1 MAPPPPTP
9 LIQGSST
16 PSANVVAITASMQL
30 PPAASTAA
38 PTSAAL
44 RDCEATTPPLETTAA
59 LRICWVFE
67 NWSDMMF
74 HFAGSGWRRAPSMA
88 HCRRSTQ
95 RGGDRKMAGVKQTR
109 DGAVGVLT
117 LSEPASLNAM
127 TPDLLGALAAAIGEM
142 TDDPGVR
149 ALVLTGEGRG
159 FCSGQNLKASD
170 ALGSDIAAG
179 VMRHYWPAFRAL
191 RECRVPVVV
200 AVNGVAAGGGFS
212 LAMAGD
218 IIVAARSASFIQ
230 VFSRIGLV
238 PDLGSTWLLPRLI
251 GRQRALELMLFNE
264 PLSAERAMEWGL
276 VRQVVDDDR
285 LLDEAMALARRLAQG
300 PTRALV
306 ATRMLL
312 EESEHAS
319 YAAQFSREIEMQA
332 EVRQSADAM
341 EG

>member
-1 MAPPPPTP
+1 
-9 LIQGSST
+9 
-16 PSANVVAITASMQL
+16 
-30 PPAASTAA
+30 
-38 PTSAAL
+38 
-44 RDCEATTPPLETTAA
+44 
-59 LRICWVFE
+59 
-67 NWSDMMF
+67 
-74 HFAGSGWRRAPSMA
+74 
-88 HCRRSTQ
+88 
-95 RGGDRKMAGVKQTR
+95 MAGVKQTR
-109 DGAVGVLT
+109 DGAVGLLT

-127 TPDLLGALAAAIGEM
+127 TPDLLAGLAAAIGEM
-142 TDDPGVR
+142 TDDPQVR

-159 FCSGQNLKASD
+159 FCSGQNLKASES
-170 ALGSDIAAG
+170 LGSDIVAG

-218 IIVAARSASFIQ
+218 IIVAARAASFIQ

-251 GRQRALELMLFNE
+251 GRQRALELMLLNE
-264 PLSAERAMEWGL
+264 PLSAERALEWGL

-285 LLDEAMALARRLAQG
+285 LLDEAMKLAQRLAQG

-306 ATRMLL
+306 ATRQLL

-319 YAAQFSREIEMQA
+319 YSAQFRREIELQA
-332 EVRQSADAM
+332 DIRRSEDAL
-341 EG
+341 EGRNAFVEKRAARFSGR